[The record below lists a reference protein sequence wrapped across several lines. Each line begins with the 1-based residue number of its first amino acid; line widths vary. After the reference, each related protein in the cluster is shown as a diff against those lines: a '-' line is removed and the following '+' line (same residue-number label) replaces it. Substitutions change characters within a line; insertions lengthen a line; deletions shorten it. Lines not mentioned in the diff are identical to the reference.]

1 MFDFLF
7 RKKPEPRKLLPGE
20 FVEITKS
27 LNAFDLDRFNIQ
39 GISNIPA
46 LEVFKKKQQ
55 LKGAL

>member
-7 RKKPEPRKLLPGE
+7 KKKKVERKLLPGE
-20 FVEITKS
+20 FIELGNS

-39 GISNIPA
+39 GIVNTPT

-55 LKGAL
+55 LRGAL